1 MPLWSVPV
9 GHRGDRWMVFV
20 DGENFTIRGQR
31 VASHLELQLEQGRRW
46 QKDAFMWVPHDG
58 PAFPFNAR
66 TEFPRSERLEFAQPV
81 LQERPMRSYYYAG
94 VAGAEPDRAKVS
106 EALWNIGFE
115 PKVFKKDKKDEKTK
129 AVDIALCTDILSH
142 AYLDNYDVAMLVAG
156 DRDYVPLIEE
166 LKHHGKVVV
175 VAFFTGT
182 DSGLSTE
189 LAHASDLFIDVT
201 VAFRKSWEYLAV
213 QRTACE
219 GPPV

>member
-1 MPLWSVPV
+1 
-9 GHRGDRWMVFV
+9 MVFV

-31 VASHLELQLEQGRRW
+31 VASHLKLQLEQGRRW
-46 QKDAFMWVPHDG
+46 QKDAFLWVPYEG
-58 PAFPFNAR
+58 PAFLFNAR
-66 TEFPRSERLEFAQPV
+66 AEPPQSERLEVAQPV
-81 LQERPMRSYYYAG
+81 LQERPVRSYYYAG
-94 VAGAEPDRAKVS
+94 ATGADPDRAKVS

-189 LAHASDLFIDVT
+189 LAQASDLFIDVT
-201 VAFRKSWEYLAV
+201 VLFRKRWEYLAQ
-213 QRTACE
+213 QRAQGE
-219 GPPV
+219 GPPA